1 MVFPSVLNGNDMS
14 AAHSFPSG
22 PAESML
28 AQPLSLTLG
37 TATLTG
43 VIIGGLLFFIYKRRQ
58 TTHIVPYVVLGAS
71 AAVLLLYVH
80 VAEEAVS
87 LVSAIGNPPRLT
99 ALLEMVL
106 AALATALIFDSLSSP
121 QGEAQSGKASYNQEQ
136 SGQESF
142 YGGGTRDT
150 RSSPDKKQSR
160 AHEEPR
166 VDREDVDRDLEAG
179 GWDWRQ

>member
-1 MVFPSVLNGNDMS
+1 M
-14 AAHSFPSG
+14 
-22 PAESML
+22 
-28 AQPLSLTLG
+28 SLTLG
-37 TATLTG
+37 AATLTG
-43 VIIGGLLFFIYKRRQ
+43 VIIGGLLFFLYKRGQ
-58 TTHIVPYVVLGAS
+58 THIVPYVIFGVS
-71 AAVLLLYVH
+71 TTVLLLYVLG
-80 VAEEAVS
+80 ADEAVS

-142 YGGGTRDT
+142 YGGRTSYGGGTRDT

-166 VDREDVDRDLEAG
+166 VDREGVDRDLEAG
-179 GWDWRQ
+179 GWNRGQ